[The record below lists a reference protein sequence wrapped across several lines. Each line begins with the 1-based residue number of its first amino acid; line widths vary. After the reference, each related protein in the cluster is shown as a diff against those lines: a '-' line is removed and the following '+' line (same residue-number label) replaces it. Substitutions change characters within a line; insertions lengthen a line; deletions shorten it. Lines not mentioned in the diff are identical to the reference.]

1 MVKFM
6 VDNSN
11 FFQISRLKYTFELI
25 AVYDSKYHMADCPY
39 FNIYV
44 KHDKSMTI
52 RKARYHLP
60 ERWCLTSTSLP
71 ETGDMLPKPGG
82 ESPSF

>member
-1 MVKFM
+1 M
-6 VDNSN
+6 
-11 FFQISRLKYTFELI
+11 
-25 AVYDSKYHMADCPY
+25 YDEKYHMADCRY

-60 ERWCLTSTSLP
+60 ESWCLTSTSLP
-71 ETGDMLPKPGG
+71 EAGDMLPKPVRQ
-82 ESPSF
+82 SPSALTISKCENFDPFFFIEI

>member
-1 MVKFM
+1 M
-6 VDNSN
+6 
-11 FFQISRLKYTFELI
+11 
-25 AVYDSKYHMADCPY
+25 YDSEYHMADCPY

-60 ERWCLTSTSLP
+60 EGWCLTSTSLL
-71 ETGDMLPKPGG
+71 EAGDMLPKPGR
-82 ESPSF
+82 ESPSFKYLDNVSGLSNQSKIRKY